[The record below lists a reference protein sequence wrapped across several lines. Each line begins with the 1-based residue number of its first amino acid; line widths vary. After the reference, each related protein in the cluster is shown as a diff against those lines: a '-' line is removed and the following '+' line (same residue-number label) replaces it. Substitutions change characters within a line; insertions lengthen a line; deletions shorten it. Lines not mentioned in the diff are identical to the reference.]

1 MAGPAGHTPA
11 HARTHAQACDA
22 MLRTIR
28 MSCCPH
34 VVLLLLL
41 PPHCSVLN
49 VNAAAASVHS
59 VAWPFGGHG
68 ARVMRP
74 LVRACVRARSPPGPG
89 VGTGQQHKAG
99 RTASLPPPC
108 ARSRR
113 GTGLRGCARRSP
125 KGRTDGRHVERRG
138 EQGPGTC
145 GQNILPLPYVPSERS
160 QEGPNGVPCPL
171 FNLKMDTYLNIDF

>member
-22 MLRTIR
+22 MLRTIGL
-28 MSCCPH
+28 SCCPH
-34 VVLLLLL
+34 VVLLLL

-89 VGTGQQHKAG
+89 VGTGQQHNCTRPAGRRHSLPRARGRVVVRDYGGARAVARKDG
-99 RTASLPPPC
+99 RTAVTSS
-108 ARSRR
+108 AEESR
-113 GTGLRGCARRSP
+113 GLGHAAKTSC
-125 KGRTDGRHVERRG
+125 
-138 EQGPGTC
+138 
-145 GQNILPLPYVPSERS
+145 PSR
-160 QEGPNGVPCPL
+160 
-171 FNLKMDTYLNIDF
+171 TYLRNGARKGQMAFHAPSSI